1 MYPSVSGSP
10 EANLTKAVRPIRELP
25 SNKVHDKENRF
36 WARSHSG
43 FAHTSFLY
51 EPLKSMGAFWVSRPC
66 KVFGAAWAE
75 KFQLGISALESLRV
89 NGETLVRV
97 SI

>member
-1 MYPSVSGSP
+1 MTKRTDFGHDHTLVLLTQVS
-10 EANLTKAVRPIRELP
+10 
-25 SNKVHDKENRF
+25 F
-36 WARSHSG
+36 
-43 FAHTSFLY
+43 Y
-51 EPLKSMGAFWVSRPC
+51 EPLKSIGAFWVSRPC

-89 NGETLVRV
+89 NGEILVRV

>member
-1 MYPSVSGSP
+1 MCPSVSGSP
-10 EANLTKAVRPIRELP
+10 EANLTKAVRPIRDLS
-25 SNKVHDKENRF
+25 SNKVHDKANRF

-51 EPLKSMGAFWVSRPC
+51 EPLKSIGAFWVSRPC
-66 KVFGAAWAE
+66 KVFGAARAE

-97 SI
+97 NI